1 MSAQVAILAG
11 GKSRR
16 MGTDKSFVRL
26 NGKPLLQHVVE
37 RVAELKLP
45 VILIA
50 NEIEKYRNFELPVV
64 PDVIVNAGS
73 LGGIYTAVQH
83 GDVEWTVCVACDMP
97 FLNPALLRCLLDQAS
112 GVDVVVPMVAGT
124 AHALHAVYR
133 RTCLS
138 VIQAQIMQGDFTI
151 RRVFQQVDTRFVGED
166 ALRLLDPKLQ
176 SLVNLNTPHEL
187 GVYQEANGI
196 QSS

>member
-1 MSAQVAILAG
+1 
-11 GKSRR
+11 

-50 NEIEKYRNFELPVV
+50 NEIEKYRNFGLPVV

-97 FLNPALLRCLLDQAS
+97 LA
-112 GVDVVVPMVAGT
+112 
-124 AHALHAVYR
+124 
-133 RTCLS
+133 
-138 VIQAQIMQGDFTI
+138 I
-151 RRVFQQVDTRFVGED
+151 R
-166 ALRLLDPKLQ
+166 
-176 SLVNLNTPHEL
+176 N
-187 GVYQEANGI
+187 
-196 QSS
+196 